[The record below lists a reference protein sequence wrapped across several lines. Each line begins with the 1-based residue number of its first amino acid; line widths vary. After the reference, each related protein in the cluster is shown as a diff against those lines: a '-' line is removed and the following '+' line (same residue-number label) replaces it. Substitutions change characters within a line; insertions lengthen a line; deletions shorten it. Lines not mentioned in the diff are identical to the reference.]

1 LVCRSAIQSQARRD
15 DVLLPDVDKRQYQAE
30 ATVSWIVTGYWALTL
45 VLVWWTPW
53 VEIAWFL
60 TIAVGTAG
68 RFVSRR
74 PVSGTG
80 NEQAEERG
88 KQPPRRPSAD

>member
-1 LVCRSAIQSQARRD
+1 LLACRSAIQSQARRD

-30 ATVSWIVTGYWALTL
+30 ATVSWIVTGYRALTL

-60 TIAVGTAG
+60 TIAVGTAS
-68 RFVSRR
+68 RIVSRR
-74 PVSGTG
+74 AVAGTG
-80 NEQAEERG
+80 NEQAKEGG
-88 KQPPRRPSAD
+88 KQPPRRS